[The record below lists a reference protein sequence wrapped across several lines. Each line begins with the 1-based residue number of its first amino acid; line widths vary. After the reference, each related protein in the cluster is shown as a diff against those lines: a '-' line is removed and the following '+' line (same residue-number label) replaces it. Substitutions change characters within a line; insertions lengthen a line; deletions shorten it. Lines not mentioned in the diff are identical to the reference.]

1 MRKVLVFLGIL
12 ALGLAFAQVRT
23 FDQIKKSGEIRIG
36 TEGAFPPFNYFD
48 EKNQLTGFEVDLG
61 NAIAK
66 KLGLKPKWIAQAFD
80 SLLIQLNQGRFD
92 FVIAS
97 HGITEERAKAV
108 DFTNPHYCTG
118 GIIVSKKGGPKT
130 KKDLEGKVV
139 GVQIGTT
146 YMEAAQKIPGV
157 RQVRT
162 YQKDPDALQDLSW
175 RAGWTPG
182 SPTASWPRRPSR
194 RGSWRAP
201 CSWGAGLP
209 RAGGHGGGQG
219 QQERPGRP
227 QQGPGR
233 SDEGRHLRADLQEVV
248 RGGRALQVIPFG
260 PGMERPGP
268 FF

>member
-1 MRKVLVFLGIL
+1 MRKALVFLGIL

-157 RQVRT
+157 KEVRT
-162 YQKDPDALQDLSW
+162 YQKDPEALQDLLTGRIDAW
-175 RAGWTPG
+175 ITDRFVAKEAIKERKLEGTLQLG
-182 SPTASWPRRPSR
+182 E
-194 RGSWRAP
+194 
-201 CSWGAGLP
+201 LVF
-209 RAGGHGGGQG
+209 
-219 QQERPGRP
+219 QEKVAMAVAKGNK
-227 QQGPGR
+227 
-233 SDEGRHLRADLQEVV
+233 SVLDALNKALADLMKDGTYAQISKKWFGEDV
-248 RGGRALQVIPFG
+248 RCR
-260 PGMERPGP
+260 
-268 FF
+268 

>member
-1 MRKVLVFLGIL
+1 MKKLALWLGVL
-12 ALGLAFAQVRT
+12 ALGLALAQVRS
-23 FDQIKKSGEIRIG
+23 FDAIRRSGEIRIG

-66 KLGLKPKWIAQAFD
+66 KLGLKPVWIAQSFD

-118 GIIVSKKGGPKT
+118 GLIVSKKGGPRT
-130 KKDLEGKVV
+130 AKDLQGKVV

-157 RQVRT
+157 KQVRT
-162 YQKDPDALQDLSW
+162 YQKDPDALQDLLSGRLDAW
-175 RAGWTPG
+175 ITDRFVAKEAIKERKLENTLQLGE
-182 SPTASWPRRPSR
+182 
-194 RGSWRAP
+194 
-201 CSWGAGLP
+201 LLF
-209 RAGGHGGGQG
+209 
-219 QQERPGRP
+219 QERVAMAVAKGNKGVLDALN
-227 QQGPGR
+227 QA
-233 SDEGRHLRADLQEVV
+233 LADLMKDGTYAQISKKWFGEDV
-248 RGGRALQVIPFG
+248 RCR
-260 PGMERPGP
+260 
-268 FF
+268 

>member
-157 RQVRT
+157 KEVRT
-162 YQKDPDALQDLSW
+162 YQKDPEALQDLPGGPHRCLDHRPLRGQGGHQGKKAGGDPPAWASW
-175 RAGWTPG
+175 FSKSGWPWRWPRATRASWTP
-182 SPTASWPRRPSR
+182 STRPWPT
-194 RGSWRAP
+194 
-201 CSWGAGLP
+201 
-209 RAGGHGGGQG
+209 
-219 QQERPGRP
+219 
-227 QQGPGR
+227 
-233 SDEGRHLRADLQEVV
+233 
-248 RGGRALQVIPFG
+248 
-260 PGMERPGP
+260 
-268 FF
+268 